1 MFGDGKWASSVA
13 CALVNCAA
21 MPGISACQSC
31 RRFVPAHAVLD
42 APRVVQELADAL
54 LNRPLPD
61 AAALDA
67 WILDWS
73 EWESCLREE
82 GARRYI
88 AMTCDTT
95 DQAAAAAFA
104 SFVETI
110 EPIVAQMS
118 DQLRRRL
125 VGHPQLEQIEQRY
138 GNWLRS
144 VRNGI
149 ALFRPE
155 NVALETEVALAV
167 QEYQKTTGAMSV
179 EFDGQTRTLPQMAV
193 YQESPDR
200 PLRESAWRAVAAR
213 RLQDKDALD
222 RHFDK
227 LFGLRLRVAANAGF
241 AVCVSYIFQAK
252 ERFDYTPG
260 DCAAFRDAVEKL
272 VTPRYRAWLER
283 RAQALGLP
291 QLSPWD
297 LDCDPAGR
305 PALAPYQHADELLAK
320 TGRIFQRI
328 SPKFG
333 ELFQRM
339 VGQGLIDPESRAG
352 KAPGGYQIGLDESRV
367 PFIFMN
373 GAGTNSDVYTLLH
386 EGGHSFHQ
394 FAMGQQPIIGFRDSP
409 AEFAEVASMSLELI
423 GSDCMDSFYGPADAA
438 RSRIE
443 QLEDALRLLPWVA
456 MVDGFQHWLYSH
468 PRHTPTERNAAWLE
482 LDQRFAGQ
490 LDWTGLEDARAHQW
504 QRQLHIFEI
513 PFYYVEYGIAK
524 LGALQVWANW
534 RKDPQ
539 ATLDKLWN
547 AWSLGY
553 SRPLPE
559 LFQAAGIRF
568 DFSADTISPLVEL
581 VENELAALE
590 KISC

>member
-1 MFGDGKWASSVA
+1 
-13 CALVNCAA
+13 
-21 MPGISACQSC
+21 MPRLPACQSS
-31 RRFVPAHAVLD
+31 RRFVPAAAALD
-42 APRVVQELADAL
+42 EPITVQALADAL
-54 LNRPLPD
+54 LERPLPD
-61 AAALDA
+61 GVALDA
-67 WILDWS
+67 WVLDWS

-95 DQAAAAAFA
+95 DPAAAAAFA
-104 SFVETI
+104 VFVESI

-118 DQLRRRL
+118 DKLRRRL
-125 VGHPQLEQIEQRY
+125 VAHSQLHQIEQRY
-138 GNWLRS
+138 ANWLRS

-167 QEYQKTTGAMSV
+167 QDYQKTTGAMSV
-179 EFDGQTRTLPQMAV
+179 EFDGQSRTLPQMAV

-200 PLRESAWRAVAAR
+200 QVRESAWRAVAAR

-227 LFGLRLRVAANAGF
+227 LFDLRLRVAGNAGF
-241 AVCVSYIFQAK
+241 ADYVPYAFRAK
-252 ERFDYTPG
+252 ERFDYTPA
-260 DCAAFRDAVEKL
+260 DCAAFRDAVERL
-272 VTPRYRAWLER
+272 VTPRYRAWLDR
-283 RAQALGLP
+283 RARDLGLAR
-291 QLSPWD
+291 LRPWD

-320 TGRIFQRI
+320 TGTIFGRI

-339 VGQGLIDPESRAG
+339 VGQGLIDPESRPG

-409 AEFAEVASMSLELI
+409 AEFAEVASMSMELI

-443 QLEDALRLLPWVA
+443 QLEGALRLLPWVA
-456 MVDGFQHWLYSH
+456 MVDGFQHWLYTH
-468 PRHTPTERNAAWLE
+468 PQHSPAERNAAWLK
-482 LDQRFAGQ
+482 LDERFAGQ

-539 ATLDKLWN
+539 GTLDKLWN
-547 AWSLGY
+547 AWTLGY

-568 DFSADTISPLVEL
+568 DFSAGTILPLVQL
-581 VENELAALE
+581 VEGELAALE
-590 KISC
+590 TIS